1 MSLNSSKMKNKKK
14 HKELVVKKK
23 EAVKVALKENEPNY
37 VVQLG
42 DPKMLRKDVLEA
54 LREVILFMQGYDKFR
69 KVQEEKLALFSL
81 LKNDVRELNTILDL
95 KLKKY
100 LPRGKLKLIKQ
111 EVQKESSQ
119 VKVVPLSPVERI
131 VVEKYHDEPTTATM
145 GSNELEELE
154 NQLKNIES
162 QLKNIK

>member
-1 MSLNSSKMKNKKK
+1 MSLNGSKMKKKILK
-14 HKELVVKKK
+14 KGIVKKK
-23 EAVKVALKENEPNY
+23 EVVKVVPKENEPQY
-37 VVQLG
+37 VVQLS

-54 LREVILFMQGYDKFR
+54 LREVILFMQGYDRFR
-69 KVQEEKLALFSL
+69 KIQEEKIALFNV
-81 LKNDVRELNTILDL
+81 LKNDVRDLNNILDA

-100 LPRGKLKLIKQ
+100 LPKGKLKLIKP
-111 EVQKESSQ
+111 EVQKENQ
-119 VKVVPLSPVERI
+119 VKVVPLAPMEKV

-154 NQLKNIES
+154 NQLKSIES